1 MIGLALLEW
10 RVRAVK
16 GTFMFSFCH
25 QVIVPL
31 PSFEA
36 GTRRPLTKGARAQER
51 VRSGCVSLLHR
62 LIQCAVL
69 EFCACSW
76 GGGGVVCCFSHVF
89 CDSVVQSL
97 YSLYTF
103 GDVWEN

>member
-1 MIGLALLEW
+1 M
-10 RVRAVK
+10 
-16 GTFMFSFCH
+16 FMFCH

-62 LIQCAVL
+62 LPQCAVL
-69 EFCACSW
+69 EFSACSW
-76 GGGGVVCCFSHVF
+76 GFLVLLFFTSFVIPLHRVRTVFTHLVMFGKTEVPFSRPGK
-89 CDSVVQSL
+89 
-97 YSLYTF
+97 F
-103 GDVWEN
+103 GEN

>member
-1 MIGLALLEW
+1 M
-10 RVRAVK
+10 
-16 GTFMFSFCH
+16 FMFCH

-62 LIQCAVL
+62 LPQCAVL

-76 GGGGVVCCFSHVF
+76 VFFGLAVFHVF
-89 CDSVVQSL
+89 CDSIAQGS

>member
-1 MIGLALLEW
+1 M
-10 RVRAVK
+10 
-16 GTFMFSFCH
+16 
-25 QVIVPL
+25 PL

-51 VRSGCVSLLHR
+51 VRSGCVSRLYR

-69 EFCACSW
+69 EFCACS
-76 GGGGVVCCFSHVF
+76 GGGGGVCCFSHVF
-89 CDSVVQSL
+89 CDSIVQGL

>member
-1 MIGLALLEW
+1 MIGFVVLLEW
-10 RVRAVK
+10 CVRAAK
-16 GTFMFSFCH
+16 GTFMFLFCH

-62 LIQCAVL
+62 LPQCAVL

-76 GGGGVVCCFSHVF
+76 VFWSCCFSHVF
-89 CDSVVQSL
+89 CDSIVQDL
-97 YSLYTF
+97 YSLYKF
-103 GDVWEN
+103 GDV